1 MNLCTYILR
10 TLKRDISLKERT
22 CTHRKGKHTAQSKE
36 KLCIVVE
43 DMELKAFNLDSTI
56 DGNKYVVDL
65 IERMKQTYI
74 KAVQNLGEKN
84 V

>member
-1 MNLCTYILR
+1 
-10 TLKRDISLKERT
+10 
-22 CTHRKGKHTAQSKE
+22 
-36 KLCIVVE
+36 
-43 DMELKAFNLDSTI
+43 MELKAFNLDSTI